1 MKNIYK
7 NFLNELE
14 NKKAPS
20 FDTIRT
26 YTKDLSDLLDLRYYI
41 VNVVETND
49 NKILAQYNHAD
60 KVIEY
65 NINKIN
71 GYMMDPNR
79 NINEQTKLFQ
89 AIIAN
94 LNAIRHEIRHA
105 EQNKSFLEYEDDFLR
120 IIYIDSMSNQTI
132 YDQMYNQCPLEIDAD
147 VQAALESNNFFKVT
161 NNVNGLIDKDL
172 AKKYSL
178 NYMTDLYYNEGELIS
193 PAYLYYLALGKEKR
207 YLILKSLIKNNEQR
221 LRYGIDINYKLI
233 NDLKKTDDIGAFVKR
248 R

>member
-20 FDTIRT
+20 FETIRT

-89 AIIAN
+89 ALIAN

-132 YDQMYNQCPLEIDAD
+132 YDQMYNQCPLEIDAE

-161 NNVNGLIDKDL
+161 NYVNGLIDKDL
-172 AKKYSL
+172 AKK
-178 NYMTDLYYNEGELIS
+178 I
-193 PAYLYYLALGKEKR
+193 
-207 YLILKSLIKNNEQR
+207 
-221 LRYGIDINYKLI
+221 
-233 NDLKKTDDIGAFVKR
+233 
-248 R
+248 